1 MTTSRSVNFS
11 NRADKIER
19 VTIKWKKVEPSFN
32 NEPSY
37 TFVQEQIKENSNRK
51 VSEKEIDPILDET
64 LVRDRANHSVQAS
77 RQDMAKESINS
88 LYVWQQGSMN
98 FSAIPKRK
106 EELVTAGHPLFDEYI
121 SKMTRYKRSL
131 ESRKSLPS
139 DIQYEKKSKIHINQS
154 PKKAYFK

>member
-51 VSEKEIDPILDET
+51 VSEKEIEPI
-64 LVRDRANHSVQAS
+64 
-77 RQDMAKESINS
+77 
-88 LYVWQQGSMN
+88 
-98 FSAIPKRK
+98 
-106 EELVTAGHPLFDEYI
+106 
-121 SKMTRYKRSL
+121 
-131 ESRKSLPS
+131 
-139 DIQYEKKSKIHINQS
+139 
-154 PKKAYFK
+154 